1 MNQLSHMKG
10 VAFSLVLIALGLLTV
25 FVGAS
30 FGLQN
35 EPEDIRGMKWGT
47 NVGEL
52 KGMVFL
58 AEDGDLKFYE
68 RENDSMTVMEVPVDR
83 IVYGFHKQRL
93 FSAMAY
99 YSTLANFLNLKDSLS
114 RKHGEPF
121 RPTELPNRYF
131 WSGDKVEVLLI
142 YDENTMSGRLSY
154 FYKPIQTEAEGRK

>member
-1 MNQLSHMKG
+1 MNQPSRMKG
-10 VAFSLVLIALGLLTV
+10 IAFPLLMTALGLLTV
-25 FVGAS
+25 FAGVS
-30 FGLQN
+30 FGFQN

-68 RENDSMTVMEVPVDR
+68 RENDSMTMADVPVDR
-83 IVYGFHKQRL
+83 IVYGFYKQRFFNAL
-93 FSAMAY
+93 AY

-121 RPTELPNRYF
+121 RPAGTPNRYF
-131 WSGDKVEVLLI
+131 WSGDKVEILLI

-154 FYKPIQTEAEGRK
+154 FYKPIQTEAEGKN